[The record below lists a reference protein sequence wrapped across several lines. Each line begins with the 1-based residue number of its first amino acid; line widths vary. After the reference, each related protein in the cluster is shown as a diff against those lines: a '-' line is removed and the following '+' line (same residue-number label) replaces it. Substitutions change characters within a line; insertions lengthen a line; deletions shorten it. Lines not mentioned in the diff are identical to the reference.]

1 MKWKEFDRTYRV
13 RWRQIV
19 QISHRPF
26 WVYYTRKLSP
36 ALYTEY
42 QYLGNTKSFS
52 LAKWLQLQ
60 TMVLLFATWEHVPHS
75 YRVKHAK
82 QYQNWC
88 SGL

>member
-1 MKWKEFDRTYRV
+1 MKWKEFDHTYRM
-13 RWRQIV
+13 RWRRIV
-19 QISHRPF
+19 QTDRSPF

-36 ALYTEY
+36 ALCTEF
-42 QYLGNTKSFS
+42 QYLGNTKAFAP
-52 LAKWLQLQ
+52 AKWLQLQ
-60 TMVLLFATWEHVPHS
+60 VLVLLFAVWEHAPHS